1 MDSRSKSANK
11 VSQITGQV
19 FAAHGRRF
27 LIHTATQGDLECVTR
42 GRKSDV
48 VCGDVVAITPT
59 SLGQGVIDTIQPRTS
74 LFKRVDTYRTKAI
87 AANVTQVAIVVAPRP
102 SWSEELLQR
111 CLLAAENQ
119 HLPILIIANKSDLLE
134 HPRMLD
140 ELAIYPA
147 LGYPVISL
155 CARTDVQPLITHLKD
170 KLTLLVGQSG
180 MGKSTLI
187 NSLFPDAKAAV
198 NAFSEALDG
207 GRHTTTHSRLYSL
220 DEHSA
225 VIDSP
230 GLQEFAL
237 THLSHDDIEAA
248 MPDFRPYL
256 GQCRFRDCR
265 HQHEPDCAIRKAVDS
280 GSIASKRLGFFQRLL
295 SENLARSAI

>member
-1 MDSRSKSANK
+1 M
-11 VSQITGQV
+11 
-19 FAAHGRRF
+19 FAAHGRHF
-27 LIHTATQGDLECVTR
+27 LVHTATDGDLECVTR

-48 VCGDVVAITPT
+48 VCGDVVALTLT
-59 SLGQGVIDTIQPRTS
+59 SSGQGVIDSIQPRTS
-74 LFKRVDTYRTKAI
+74 LFKRVDMYRTKAI

-119 HLPILIIANKSDLLE
+119 HLPALIIANKSDLQE

-147 LGYPVISL
+147 LDYPVISL
-155 CARTDVQPLITHLKD
+155 CAKEDIQALLPHLKD
-170 KLTLLVGQSG
+170 ELTLLVGQSG

-187 NSLFPDAKAAV
+187 NSLFPEANASV
-198 NAFSEALDG
+198 NVISEALDS
-207 GRHTTTHSRLYSL
+207 GRHTTTHSRLYPL
-220 DEHSA
+220 KEGGA

-237 THLSHDDIEAA
+237 SHLTRDDIESA

-256 GQCRFRDCR
+256 GHCRFRDCR
-265 HQHEPDCAIRKAVDS
+265 HQHEPDCAILKAVDS

-295 SENLARSAI
+295 SENAARSAI

>member
-1 MDSRSKSANK
+1 
-11 VSQITGQV
+11 V

-27 LIHTATQGDLECVTR
+27 LVHTPTQDDLECVTR

-48 VCGDVVAITPT
+48 VCGDVVALTLT
-59 SLGQGVIDTIQPRTS
+59 SPGRGVIDSIRPRTS
-74 LFKRVDTYRTKAI
+74 LFKRVDTFRTKSI

-102 SWSEELLQR
+102 SWSKELLQR
-111 CLLAAENQ
+111 CLLAAETQ
-119 HLPILIIANKSDLLE
+119 HLRALIIANKADLQE

-140 ELAIYPA
+140 ELSFYPD

-155 CARTDVQPLITHLKD
+155 SARIDVQPLIAHLKD
-170 KLTLLVGQSG
+170 HLTLLVGQSG
-180 MGKSTLI
+180 MGKSTLV
-187 NSLFPDAKAAV
+187 NSLFPDAMAAV
-198 NAFSEALDG
+198 NAFSKALDG
-207 GRHTTTHSRLYSL
+207 GRHTTTHSRLYSF

-237 THLSHDDIEAA
+237 THLSRDDIESA

-265 HQHEPDCAIRKAVDS
+265 HQHEPDCAIRKAVDA
-280 GSIASKRLGFFQRLL
+280 GGIAPQRLGFFQRLL
-295 SENLARSAI
+295 SENTSRSSI

>member
-1 MDSRSKSANK
+1 M
-11 VSQITGQV
+11 
-19 FAAHGRRF
+19 FAAHGRHF
-27 LIHTATQGDLECVTR
+27 LIHTPTEGNLECVTR

-48 VCGDVVAITPT
+48 VCGDVVALTLT
-59 SLGQGVIDTIQPRTS
+59 SPGQGVIDSIRPRTS
-74 LFKRVDTYRTKAI
+74 LFKRVDRYRTKTV

-119 HLPILIIANKSDLLE
+119 HLPALIIANKSDLQE

-155 CARTDVQPLITHLKD
+155 CAKNDIQALLPHLKD
-170 KLTLLVGQSG
+170 KLSLLVGQSG

-187 NSLFPDAKAAV
+187 NSLFPDANASV
-198 NAFSEALDG
+198 NVISEALDS
-207 GRHTTTHSRLYSL
+207 GRHTTTHSRLYPL
-220 DEHSA
+220 DENSA
-225 VIDSP
+225 IIDSP

-237 THLSHDDIEAA
+237 SHLTRDDIESA

-265 HQHEPDCAIRKAVDS
+265 HQHEPDCAIRKAVDL

-295 SENLARSAI
+295 SENAVSSSI

>member
-1 MDSRSKSANK
+1 
-11 VSQITGQV
+11 
-19 FAAHGRRF
+19 
-27 LIHTATQGDLECVTR
+27 
-42 GRKSDV
+42 V
-48 VCGDVVAITPT
+48 VCGDVVVLTMT
-59 SLGQGVIDTIQPRTS
+59 SPGQGVIDSIQPRTS
-74 LFKRVDTYRTKAI
+74 LFKRVDTHRTKAI

-111 CLLAAENQ
+111 CLLAAEIQ
-119 HLPILIIANKSDLLE
+119 HLPALIIANKADLQE

-155 CARTDVQPLITHLKD
+155 CAKTEVELLIPHLKD
-170 KLTLLVGQSG
+170 QLTLLVGQSG
-180 MGKSTLI
+180 MGKSTII
-187 NSLFPDAKAAV
+187 NSLFPDAMVAV
-198 NAFSEALDG
+198 NAFSEALDS
-207 GRHTTTHSRLYSL
+207 GRHTTTHTRLYPL
-220 DEHSA
+220 DENGA
-225 VIDSP
+225 VMDSP

-237 THLSHDDIEAA
+237 THLSRDDIEAA

-280 GSIASKRLGFFQRLL
+280 GSIASNRLGFFQRLL
-295 SENLARSAI
+295 SENAARSAI

>member
-1 MDSRSKSANK
+1 MDSRSKSANN

-27 LIHTATQGDLECVTR
+27 LIHTATQGDLDCVTR

-48 VCGDVVAITPT
+48 VCGDLVTLTLTTP
-59 SLGQGVIDTIQPRTS
+59 GQGVIDSIQPRTS

-119 HLPILIIANKSDLLE
+119 HLPALIIANKSDLLE

-155 CARTDVQPLITHLKD
+155 CAKTSVQPLPPYLKD

-237 THLSHDDIEAA
+237 THLTRDDIEAA

-295 SENLARSAI
+295 SENAARSAI